1 MRFWYQDWSHDEG
14 TGIQPDYI
22 HDLIYLKC
30 EQKKARFMLQDGSRN
45 HLNTEEVDE
54 KDRNTRLYYLQE
66 IEKEIQKVHQLIS
79 QITRNGNTK

>member
-1 MRFWYQDWSHDEG
+1 
-14 TGIQPDYI
+14 
-22 HDLIYLKC
+22 
-30 EQKKARFMLQDGSRN
+30 MLQDGSRN

>member
-1 MRFWYQDWSHDEG
+1 MQFWYHDWSHDEG

-22 HDLIYLKC
+22 HDLIYLRC
-30 EQKKARFMLQDGSRN
+30 EQKKARFMLQDGARN

-66 IEKEIQKVHQLIS
+66 IEKEIDRVSLLVSKLTH
-79 QITRNGNTK
+79 